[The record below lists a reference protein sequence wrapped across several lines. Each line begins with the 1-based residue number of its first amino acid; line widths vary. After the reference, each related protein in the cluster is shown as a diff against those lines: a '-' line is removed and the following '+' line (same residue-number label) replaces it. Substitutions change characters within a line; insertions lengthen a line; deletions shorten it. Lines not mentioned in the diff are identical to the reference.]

1 MIISF
6 NKNAIQIFT
15 HNKLVQC
22 IISLMTSPPIIR
34 PATPG
39 TKELLAGI
47 SSVDWHDV
55 RYGTS

>member
-1 MIISF
+1 MSC

-15 HNKLVQC
+15 HNQLVQC

-39 TKELLAGI
+39 TKELLAEA
-47 SSVDWHDV
+47 VA
-55 RYGTS
+55 TSYPLAFYEVSF